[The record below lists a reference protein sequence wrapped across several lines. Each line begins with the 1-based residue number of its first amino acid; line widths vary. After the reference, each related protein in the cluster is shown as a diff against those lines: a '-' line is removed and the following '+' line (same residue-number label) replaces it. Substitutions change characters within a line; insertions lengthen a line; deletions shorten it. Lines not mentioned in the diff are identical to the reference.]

1 MIDKSKTVEK
11 PHIIDVGTGSGC
23 IASTLALEI
32 SKAHVCGIDI
42 SLDAL
47 KIAEENKA
55 RLNVKNV
62 FFMR

>member
-1 MIDKSKTVEK
+1 MY
-11 PHIIDVGTGSGC
+11 C
-23 IASTLALEI
+23 LTLALEI
-32 SKAHVCGIDI
+32 SKANVFGIDI
-42 SLDAL
+42 SLDAI

>member
-1 MIDKSKTVEK
+1 MWEQDL
-11 PHIIDVGTGSGC
+11 DVLLQL
-23 IASTLALEI
+23 LALEI
-32 SKAHVCGIDI
+32 SKANVFGIDI

-47 KIAEENKA
+47 NCEENKA